1 MMQVKF
7 YTVKNSM
14 NLSPV
19 LHQKSLN
26 NRKNTDFDYIVS
38 VRFFFP
44 RGFISSKI
52 HFDLSTGTFTFKI
65 ATFNLSI
72 LSDLAFIGVLIGINE
87 KLRTMFT
94 HGLSCY

>member
-7 YTVKNSM
+7 DAVKNSM

-38 VRFFFP
+38 VRFFFFK
-44 RGFISSKI
+44 GI
-52 HFDLSTGTFTFKI
+52 HFVKNTF
-65 ATFNLSI
+65 
-72 LSDLAFIGVLIGINE
+72 
-87 KLRTMFT
+87 
-94 HGLSCY
+94 

>member
-1 MMQVKF
+1 MQVKF

-38 VRFFFP
+38 VRFFFQGDSFRQKNILICP
-44 RGFISSKI
+44 LVRSRSK
-52 HFDLSTGTFTFKI
+52 S
-65 ATFNLSI
+65 
-72 LSDLAFIGVLIGINE
+72 
-87 KLRTMFT
+87 
-94 HGLSCY
+94 